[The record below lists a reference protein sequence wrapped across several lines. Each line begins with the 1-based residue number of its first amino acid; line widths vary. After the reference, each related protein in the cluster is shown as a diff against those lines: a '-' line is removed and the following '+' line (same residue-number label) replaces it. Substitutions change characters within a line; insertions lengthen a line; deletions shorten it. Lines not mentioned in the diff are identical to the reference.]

1 VRRRRMLLILV
12 LTDAVASCQG
22 AQTTSGVLPA
32 LRPCVVGQGS
42 GATAG
47 ECGVLTVPEN
57 RATRRGRTIDIHYAV
72 LRGDRQPAHEALVMF
87 AGGPGESSL
96 VAMGN
101 VGWNGPVRASMDTLL
116 VEQRGTGQSH
126 PLDCDSSVSST
137 PAASFGHV
145 FDPAWV
151 RRCRDTLGADA
162 DLTQYTTEST
172 VQDIEDVRASVGY
185 EKLSVYGASYGT
197 RVAQAY
203 MRRYPNRIKAVV
215 IDGTV
220 PFDNAIPL
228 TYAASAQQALD
239 RVFAACV
246 ANPSCQAAYPN
257 LPGAFQ
263 ALLHQFDRGLVSTT
277 VAQPSGGLVPVRMS
291 RGDFGYAVR
300 GLLYREEAVGML
312 PEMIGRAA
320 STGDLREFAQAYW
333 ERHLGFSQ
341 DFAYGLHWSVLC
353 AEDVAFVTEASVET
367 ATAKTFLGRY
377 VIDEYLQACAHWPRA
392 EITSDFRKPADVDVP
407 TLLISSYF
415 DPVTPPQFAERIARS
430 LPLARLIVAPTA
442 SHGSVSGCPR
452 AAALHLLITG
462 TFDRMPQVCR

>member
-1 VRRRRMLLILV
+1 M
-12 LTDAVASCQG
+12 
-22 AQTTSGVLPA
+22 
-32 LRPCVVGQGS
+32 
-42 GATAG
+42 
-47 ECGVLTVPEN
+47 
-57 RATRRGRTIDIHYAV
+57 DI
-72 LRGDRQPAHEALVMF
+72 
-87 AGGPGESSL
+87 
-96 VAMGN
+96 
-101 VGWNGPVRASMDTLL
+101 LL

-126 PLDCDSSVSST
+126 PLDCDSSVPST

-246 ANPSCQAAYPN
+246 ANPACQAAYPN

-407 TLLISSYF
+407 TLLISGYF

-442 SHGSVSGCPR
+442 SHGSVFGCPR